1 MAKLERRLT
10 GNFDGFLSTVEDG
23 ILKGSVSAHLEDGSD
38 FRIGDIRCAVR
49 VFERYSWF
57 GGNRVS
63 LSLTLL
69 GDGDKLTLSAIAA
82 GGSGAMFFKLNTIGE
97 DSFLNRLEKIVDV
110 Y

>member
-1 MAKLERRLT
+1 MAKLELSLT

-38 FRIGDIRCAVR
+38 FRIGDVRCAVR

-97 DSFLNRLEKIVDV
+97 DSFLNRLEKIVDA